1 MTLPFPSLYR
11 RAPDGALAMLAQ
23 DEYAALAAGGAM
35 PPHEMVNGL
44 PVLLSEAE
52 QAALVP
58 PLAQRRA
65 LALAAAG
72 RAYQTRLAAGVAF
85 AGKTWQIDEASQA
98 RIAAMASAAV
108 AVLSGVPGA
117 SWPAGF
123 AFIAADNSAAAM
135 TAQQMFDLSSAARD
149 RVIALR
155 VAFRALKD
163 AILAAD
169 APEAIDVAAG
179 WPE

>member
-1 MTLPFPSLYR
+1 MPIAFQSLYR
-11 RAPDGALAMLAQ
+11 RGLDGALAMVPAP
-23 DEYAALAAGGAM
+23 EYAAIAAGGTM

-52 QAALVP
+52 QAALVA

-65 LALAAAG
+65 LALAAAA
-72 RAYQTRLAAGVAF
+72 RAYGAQLAAGVAF
-85 AGKTWQIDEASQA
+85 AGKTWQIDDASQA
-98 RIAAMASAAV
+98 RIASMGASAV
-108 AVLSGVPGA
+108 AVLAGVAGA
-117 SWPAGF
+117 SWPPGF
-123 AFIAADNSAAAM
+123 AFIAADNTATAM
-135 TAQQMFDLSSAARD
+135 TAQQMLDLATAARD

-163 AILAAD
+163 AILASN

-179 WPE
+179 WPA